1 MHYTMPTEVFDEEN
15 AVANHPEVFQRAGKT
30 ALLVTGA
37 HSAAANGSLSDV
49 TGVLSSLGI
58 RYRVFDRV
66 EPNPSTDTVMEAAR
80 EGLSFGADFVVG
92 IGGGSPMDAAKA
104 IALMMAHPGE
114 DADYLYQKGGDGSRL
129 PLILVPTTC
138 GTGSEVT
145 PVSVLTR
152 RALAVKGSIPYRLF
166 ADTALIDGKYLAA
179 ASDRVLRNTAI
190 DALGHLWESW
200 LNADAAPYSRMAAE
214 AGLAAWKENKDL
226 IFRHPSDLTGEERR
240 RLMRA
245 SAFAGMAIA
254 QTGTSLPHGLSY
266 HVTVAGNI
274 PHGQAI
280 GYFEAGY
287 LAQAKEADR
296 RHLLAAAGFSSLSDW
311 QDFYAAACGAKPLP
325 RELLLGAVDSLLAAP
340 AKLKKAPFAAD
351 RETLLEIAFF
361 GRKDG
366 ADS

>member
-1 MHYTMPTEVFDEEN
+1 MHYYMPTKVYDEEN
-15 AVANHPEVFQRAGKT
+15 AVANHPEVFQKAGSA

-37 HSAAANGSLSDV
+37 HSAAANGSLADV

-66 EPNPSTDTVMEAAR
+66 EQNPSTDTVMEAAK
-80 EGLSFGADFVVG
+80 EGLAFGADFVVD

-104 IALMMAHPGE
+104 IALMMTHPEEG
-114 DADYLYQKGGDGSRL
+114 ADYLYEKGGDGSRL
-129 PLILVPTTC
+129 PLILIPTTC

-152 RALAVKGSIPYRLF
+152 KVPAVKGSIPFRIF

-179 ASDRVLRNTAI
+179 ASDSVLRNTAV

-200 LNADAAPYSRMAAE
+200 LNADATPYSRMAAE
-214 AGLAAWKENKDL
+214 AGLAAWRENKGL
-226 IFRHPSDLTGEERR
+226 IFRHPADLTSKEQR

-266 HVTVAGNI
+266 HVTVAGHI
-274 PHGQAI
+274 PHGKAI

-287 LAQAKEADR
+287 LAQADEKDR
-296 RHLLAAAGFSSLSDW
+296 QHLLAAAGFASLEEW
-311 QDFYAAACGAKPLP
+311 QDFYAAACGGELLP
-325 RELLLGAVDSLLAAP
+325 RELLLSAVDSLLASP

-351 RETLLEIAFF
+351 RETLLAIAFF
-361 GRKDG
+361 GRKD
-366 ADS
+366 